1 MVSDV
6 PNVFIGEVNC
16 EEENELCSQQGVK
29 SYPTIRLYPLQS
41 SNLNTVAWVS
51 LQSLV
56 FNILSNLSTLETI
69 SWGSSRAAHSL
80 EMGTTWA
87 VAKRLYCADRIGH
100 KRHAHDFL
108 MKHTESSV
116 CAVCDGA
123 LTVEHILL
131 SCCQYS
137 RTRKRCRPPASLS

>member
-51 LQSLV
+51 LQKLWNNCLEKVHYLQLPGMRPATTKWNYIVHSVKYKIIGNCLKM
-56 FNILSNLSTLETI
+56 NITSPAFKTI
-69 SWGSSRAAHSL
+69 M
-80 EMGTTWA
+80 E
-87 VAKRLYCADRIGH
+87 
-100 KRHAHDFL
+100 
-108 MKHTESSV
+108 
-116 CAVCDGA
+116 
-123 LTVEHILL
+123 
-131 SCCQYS
+131 
-137 RTRKRCRPPASLS
+137 